1 MPFSMTTKLTQ
12 LNIFLFEDGG
22 NIKKGVIKCEVFN
35 GLLQDVFRKT
45 IKTHVHTSIPCVLLH
60 LLSGLH
66 NIVCQLYDVVKKYCL
81 LRTKQV
87 SSYTKLG
94 LKNKHHVL
102 LQLSLGGVC
111 VWLQS
116 ISRCTL
122 CDHTQTISCFSQ
134 WWNILWPWPSIYYI
148 FLIMMTDCTR

>member
-1 MPFSMTTKLTQ
+1 MTTKLTQ

-35 GLLQDVFRKT
+35 GLLQGVFRKT
-45 IKTHVHTSIPCVLLH
+45 IKTHVHTSILCVLLH

-66 NIVCQLYDVVKKYCL
+66 NFVCQLYDVVKKYCL

-102 LQLSLGGVC
+102 LQLSLEVYAFVC
-111 VWLQS
+111 SQFLDVLYATIPRRS
-116 ISRCTL
+116 LVFLSGEIY
-122 CDHTQTISCFSQ
+122 CDLDRLYI
-134 WWNILWPWPSIYYI
+134 IY
-148 FLIMMTDCTR
+148 F